1 MASKQSGKEATEN
14 TSSALHVLHDF
25 VIIIILLKTTKLP
38 VEFLKVFSNNSFP
51 ACWFRRWKGVFLH
64 FHRWRKYALT
74 KIKKIHS
81 VWGCQ
86 DENLGAFRQGVWL
99 C

>member
-51 ACWFRRWKGVFLH
+51 AC
-64 FHRWRKYALT
+64 
-74 KIKKIHS
+74 
-81 VWGCQ
+81 
-86 DENLGAFRQGVWL
+86 
-99 C
+99 